1 MSEEIKDVNKKIDA
15 AEAAVKKYASKDTVI
30 SIGGYEFTPAKLM
43 VAFTIVS
50 SVLGGL
56 YGAFEVHKSYQD
68 MQKKIATYVAP
79 DLSEFDKRLAVIEE
93 NSTKTTDYT
102 RDIKN
107 DIKNDIVREAFAY
120 FNVPYTTC
128 SLTSDIFSSGSGLA
142 SSSSYL
148 ISIIKGITVLKRISL
163 TDIQICSIANQLE
176 KKFNPLV
183 GQQDFYGS
191 GIGGLKKITFT
202 KNNLPS
208 FTYLDPSVFDD
219 IDMFLLFTEKNRESV
234 NILKTIDVTKSYE
247 HLADVEQLEGYI
259 NSKNIEGVCSVIKRS
274 WVTKKK
280 TSPFICTGD
289 LAEIDNLLYS
299 DSNIL
304 CHKLCGAG
312 GGGFFLAMTPKNII
326 PEIASSRLH
335 IKISISPTGVATAN
349 INDNIS

>member
-1 MSEEIKDVNKKIDA
+1 MIVSSCPLRISLVGGSTDHPYFLEKYPFGSVISFTSNLRTYTTLHQDKLGLTQVNKK
-15 AEAAVKKYASKDTVI
+15 
-30 SIGGYEFTPAKLM
+30 F
-43 VAFTIVS
+43 IV
-50 SVLGGL
+50 
-56 YGAFEVHKSYQD
+56 
-68 MQKKIATYVAP
+68 
-79 DLSEFDKRLAVIEE
+79 
-93 NSTKTTDYT
+93 NYT
-102 RDIKN
+102 RREECSEVN

-326 PEIASSRLH
+326 PEIASLRLH